1 MPVAT
6 STQAGREVITP
17 AAERVI
23 NNATATRA
31 AKLAAA
37 KRAADTLTPL
47 GETPAPF
54 AVESLPDPPLFSA
67 SEPAPAPVAP
77 AAPPPRTITLA
88 TTVGYRDYRIVVT
101 ATGMTLDQFCD
112 MLDKR
117 LGVVS

>member
-6 STQAGREVITP
+6 TSTVAGRTVLTP

-47 GETPAPF
+47 HPPMPTEQLPEPPALFPETEPATVAPEL
-54 AVESLPDPPLFSA
+54 AAQQTTLVISVTILHRGRLITIA
-67 SEPAPAPVAP
+67 SEG
-77 AAPPPRTITLA
+77 RS
-88 TTVGYRDYRIVVT
+88 
-101 ATGMTLDQFCD
+101 LDAFCD
-112 MLDKR
+112 LLDR
-117 LGVVS
+117 RFGVPS